1 MSDSQLMDLYRKVS
15 LFGLSDLR
23 KLAPIGDIGDLNG
36 IDFYKRWGSCS
47 GFMRF
52 LRTDLLEWVYKAYC
66 EQFRRM
72 GWTESD
78 YQRGRCIHEYNCPE
92 LGFWYG
98 IDSSD

>member
-1 MSDSQLMDLYRKVS
+1 MTDFELMDLYRKVS

-23 KLAPIGDIGDLNG
+23 KLAPIGNIGYLNS
-36 IDFYKRWGSCS
+36 ISFYRGESFGS
-47 GFMRF
+47 F
-52 LRTDLLEWVYKAYC
+52 LRSTMLEWVYKAYC

-72 GWTESD
+72 GWTEQCHQS
-78 YQRGRCIHEYNCPE
+78 GRCINDYWCPE

>member
-1 MSDSQLMDLYRKVS
+1 MTDNQLMDLYRKVS

-36 IDFYKRWGSCS
+36 ISFYRGKSFGS
-47 GFMRF
+47 F
-52 LRTDLLEWVYKAYC
+52 LRSTLIDWIYKAYC
-66 EQFRRM
+66 EQFKCS
-72 GWTESD
+72 GWTEKD

>member
-1 MSDSQLMDLYRKVS
+1 MTDNQLMDLYRKVS

-23 KLAPIGDIGDLNG
+23 KLSPIGDIGDLNG
-36 IDFYKRWGSCS
+36 ISFYRHYHRGKS
-47 GFMRF
+47 FENF

-66 EQFRRM
+66 AQFKRM
-72 GWTESD
+72 GWTEKD

>member
-1 MSDSQLMDLYRKVS
+1 MDLYRKVS

-23 KLAPIGDIGDLNG
+23 KLAPIGDIDYLNG
-36 IDFYKRWGSCS
+36 ISFYRGSS
-47 GFMRF
+47 FRSF
-52 LRTDLLEWVYKAYC
+52 LRSTLIDWIYKAYC
-66 EQFRRM
+66 EQFQSS
-72 GWTESD
+72 GWTEQH

>member
-1 MSDSQLMDLYRKVS
+1 MTDNQLMDLYRKVS

-23 KLAPIGDIGDLNG
+23 KLAPIGNIGYLNG
-36 IDFYKRWGSCS
+36 INYYS
-47 GFMRF
+47 GNGFRSF
-52 LRTDLLEWVYKAYC
+52 LRSTLLDWVFKAYC
-66 EQFRRM
+66 DQYKRM
-72 GWTESD
+72 GWTEKD